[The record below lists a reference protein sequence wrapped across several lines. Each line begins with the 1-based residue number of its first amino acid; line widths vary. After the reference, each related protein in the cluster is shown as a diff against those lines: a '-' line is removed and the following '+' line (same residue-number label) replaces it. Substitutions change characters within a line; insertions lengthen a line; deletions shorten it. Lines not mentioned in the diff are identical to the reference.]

1 MKRRRIISVLT
12 VILVFIGLLLVK
24 VSEWVPNTFG
34 NIPFE
39 QVLFHLMVPME
50 GTDTTFVASF
60 IEYCLPLPCIVSAIL
75 LLCCIIKDWK
85 VSRDIRDG
93 EFQHVRN
100 NVLIIITSLSCLF
113 VYVFGIN
120 DVIHAVGIDEY
131 WNNVKHPSTL
141 YENFY
146 VEELLKNREF
156 LNLQNLLIII

>member
-50 GTDTTFVASF
+50 GTDTTFVTSF

-93 EFQHVRN
+93 EFKHVIN
-100 NVLIIITSLSCLF
+100 NVIIIINYCYLVVIWKISKKKSTNSEQRF
-113 VYVFGIN
+113 VIIPIGI
-120 DVIHAVGIDEY
+120 IMMTPP
-131 WNNVKHPSTL
+131 K
-141 YENFY
+141 
-146 VEELLKNREF
+146 
-156 LNLQNLLIII
+156 

>member
-100 NVLIIITSLSCLF
+100 NVLIIITS
-113 VYVFGIN
+113 
-120 DVIHAVGIDEY
+120 
-131 WNNVKHPSTL
+131 
-141 YENFY
+141 
-146 VEELLKNREF
+146 
-156 LNLQNLLIII
+156 